1 MLYSIYGLNF
11 DSNLPLPGLPAGGAE
26 YPDVIF
32 AIEPDYRS
40 GTGIAAPDETCWY
53 ESDWI
58 DETTGG
64 PGLTIYRAVAGSF
77 RILYSDG
84 VEFLIDGEGRRIVG
98 RAPSEANLADVACYV
113 TGPIL
118 GFVLRLRGVIAL
130 HASAIEIGRKAVLLV
145 GDARSGKSTTAA
157 VLATMG
163 YKVITEDVAALSL
176 HEGAL
181 TVRTGCSEVAL
192 RPDAVASMFGSTD
205 ALPRFSHTWDKRR
218 LDLME
223 IGAFATEPVPLGRVY
238 MLTNTE
244 GFPNAPCVAPMPTR
258 DAMVELLA
266 NVYANRLLHDELRLR
281 ELDTLQQ
288 VVSSVPVKVAA
299 TGAQPHLI
307 PRFCEVLL
315 DDLHSS

>member
-1 MLYSIYGLNF
+1 VYSIYGLNVAS
-11 DSNLPLPGLPAGGAE
+11 DLPLAGVPAGRAP
-26 YPDVIF
+26 YPDVVF
-32 AIEPDYRS
+32 AMERPYRLVVP
-40 GTGIAAPDETCWY
+40 APASDETCWY

-58 DETTGG
+58 DEATGG
-64 PGLTIYRAVAGSF
+64 PGLTIYRSDAGAF

-98 RAPSEANLADVACYV
+98 GAPSEANLADVACYV
-113 TGPIL
+113 TGPVL

-163 YKVITEDVAALSL
+163 YKVITEDVAALSVKDGTL
-176 HEGAL
+176 NVL
-181 TVRTGCSEVAL
+181 TGCSEVAL
-192 RPDAVASMFGSTD
+192 RPDAVASVFGSTD
-205 ALPRFSHTWDKRR
+205 ALPRFSDTWDKRR
-218 LDLME
+218 LDLLE
-223 IGAFATEPVPLGRVY
+223 IGAFATEPVLLGRIY

-244 GFPNAPCVAPMPTR
+244 SVPNAPCIAAMSRR

-266 NVYANRLLHDELRLR
+266 NVYANRLCHDELRLR
-281 ELDTLQQ
+281 ELDTLQH

-307 PRFCEVLL
+307 SCFCEVLL
-315 DDLHSS
+315 DDLRYS